1 MKASDLFIKC
11 LEAEK
16 IEYIFGLPGEENAD
30 LMISLDSSQS
40 IRFVLVRHEQAA
52 AFMADM
58 YGRLTGKVGVCL
70 STLGPGATNLT
81 TGVANANMDR
91 SPILAITGQT
101 STDFLHKESHQNM
114 DAVAMFLPIT
124 KWRWSIRNPDS
135 IPQIIRR
142 ACKIS
147 LEEKAGAVH
156 LELPQDIAKMNSEI
170 LPIDTHHELSRSRP
184 SRVLIEKAAKMIMGA
199 GMPLLLVGNGC
210 IRGNASECMRAFVEK
225 TGICS
230 MNTFM
235 AKGVIS
241 DRTERHL
248 QTIGIKEADHA
259 LLAMKNSDL
268 IIAAGYDLVEYSPKN
283 WNGDLSKN
291 IIHIDFTP
299 AEVDTYYLPTIEL
312 VADIEYTIKAIMEQI
327 DKIKIKTIPPYNPK
341 SNNRRNAVQV
351 TKFDKG
357 NDNIREMPEIFQ
369 RIKKEVVWRNT
380 EKFKHNFSYPIQPE
394 KLVFDVRSAL
404 DEKDIVISDVGV
416 HKLWI
421 SKLYET
427 YSPNTCIIPNG
438 FCSMGFA
445 LPAAIA
451 AQLAKQDRKVV
462 AMCGDGGFLMN
473 VQELETAVRLK
484 LPIIVIVWCD
494 SDYGLISLKQKE
506 EFGKSAFTKF
516 NNPDFAKLAES
527 FGAIGYNVESTKEF
541 SKVLCKAK
549 ESTNIPVIIS
559 INVDYTRNTLL
570 LNDNFTA
577 LQIGHFAG

>member
-11 LEAEK
+11 LEAENIK
-16 IEYIFGLPGEENAD
+16 FIFGLPGEENAD
-30 LMISLDSSQS
+30 LMISLASSQS
-40 IRFVLVRHEQAA
+40 IRFILVRHEQAA

-101 STDFLHKESHQNM
+101 STHFLHKESHQNM

-147 LEEKAGAVH
+147 MEEKAGAVH
-156 LELPQDIAKMNSEI
+156 LELPQDIAKMNSDI
-170 LPIDTHHELSRSRP
+170 LPIDPHQQVSRSMP
-184 SRVLIEKAAKMIMGA
+184 SMVLIERAAKMILDA
-199 GMPLLLVGNGC
+199 KMPLLLVGNGC
-210 IRGNASECMRAFVEK
+210 IRGNASECMRTFVEK

-241 DRTERHL
+241 DKSERHL
-248 QTIGIKEADHA
+248 QTIGIQEADHA
-259 LLAMKNSDL
+259 LMAMKSSDL
-268 IIAAGYDLVEYSPKN
+268 IIAVGYDLVEYSPKN

-312 VADIEYTIKAIMEQI
+312 AADIEYTVKAIIEEI
-327 DKIKIKTIPPYNPK
+327 DKMKRKTTVQYNRK
-341 SNNRRNAVQV
+341 NNHRRNALPLP
-351 TKFDKG
+351 KFDKSY
-357 NDNIREMPEIFQ
+357 NNIREMPELFQ

-404 DEKDIVISDVGV
+404 EENDIVISDVGV

-421 SKLYET
+421 AKLYET
-427 YSPNTCIIPNG
+427 YLPNTCIIPNG

-451 AQLAKQDRKVV
+451 AQLATQNRKVV

-484 LPIIVIVWCD
+484 SSIIAVIWCD
-494 SDYGLISLKQKE
+494 SDYGLISLKQTE

-559 INVDYTRNTLL
+559 INVDYSRNTLL

>member
-11 LEAEK
+11 LEAEN
-16 IEYIFGLPGEENAD
+16 IEFIFGLPGEENAD
-30 LMISLDSSQS
+30 LMISLESSSS
-40 IRFVLVRHEQAA
+40 IRFILVRHEQAA

-124 KWRWSIRNPDS
+124 KWRWSIRNPES

-142 ACKIS
+142 ACKIA

-156 LELPQDIAKMNSEI
+156 IELPQDIAKMNSDI
-170 LPIDTHHELSRSRP
+170 LPIDTHPQLSRSRP
-184 SRVLIEKAAKMIMGA
+184 SRVLIEKAAKMILDA
-199 GMPLLLVGNGC
+199 KIPLLLVGNGC
-210 IRGNASECMRAFVEK
+210 IRGDASECIRAFVEK

-230 MNTFM
+230 LNTFM
-235 AKGVIS
+235 AKGIIS

-259 LLAMKNSDL
+259 LLAMKSSDL
-268 IIAAGYDLVEYSPKN
+268 IIAVGYDLVEYSPKN
-283 WNGDLSKN
+283 WNGDLDKN

-312 VADIEYTIKAIMEQI
+312 AADIEYTIKAIMEEI
-327 DKIKIKTIPPYNPK
+327 DKINVRTIDHFNRK
-341 SNNRRNAVQV
+341 SDNRRNTMQL
-351 TKFDKG
+351 TKFDKS
-357 NDNIREMPEIFQ
+357 NYKTKEMPELFK

-394 KLVFDVRSAL
+394 KLVFDVRSAF
-404 DEKDIVISDVGV
+404 DEDDIVISDVGV

-421 SKLYET
+421 AKLYET
-427 YSPNTCIIPNG
+427 YQPNTCIIPNG

-494 SDYGLISLKQKE
+494 SDYGLISLKQIE

-516 NNPDFAKLAES
+516 KNPDFAKLAES
-527 FGAIGYNVESTKEF
+527 FGAVGYNVKSTREF
-541 SKVLCKAK
+541 SKILCKAK
-549 ESTNIPVIIS
+549 ESTKIPVIIS
-559 INVDYTRNTLL
+559 IDVDYSRNTLL